1 MKHCEKCGTQK
12 NLSSHHILPK
22 TFFKGKGGR
31 CYLCRHHHDE
41 VEQRILKVEHQ
52 MSGLPCG
59 RFKLEE
65 PEYREI
71 LKDYL
76 SETTPFKQIV
86 FGNLI
91 RFRKFKR

>member
-1 MKHCEKCGTQK
+1 
-12 NLSSHHILPK
+12 
-22 TFFKGKGGR
+22 
-31 CYLCRHHHDE
+31 
-41 VEQRILKVEHQ
+41 

-65 PEYREI
+65 QEYREI

-91 RFRKFKR
+91 KFKRYKR